1 MSVCF
6 GRQPQQPSQWAGYQ
20 PQPEPEPE
28 PDQGGY
34 VDFTAHAAYEPLV
47 TPQPAAA
54 LQLGAPGGG
63 GVYLGARR
71 DVPPTLTPTISALR
85 DHMAVRPKCNPQ
97 HTVSFQDCSLDV
109 ALWFRVK
116 TWASAP
122 RP

>member
-71 DVPPTLTPTISALR
+71 DVALWKMTAPICRRGGLPAAARCPTACPTLCPS
-85 DHMAVRPKCNPQ
+85 
-97 HTVSFQDCSLDV
+97 S
-109 ALWFRVK
+109 
-116 TWASAP
+116 
-122 RP
+122 